1 MQVGEIRIF
10 LSEQTTIIYPC
21 QNKYRYSRVGNFTM
35 THDQKNILSV
45 RDMDREEID
54 ALLSSAAKFDRNEF
68 TGHEL
73 DNKILAVLFFEPSTR
88 TRMSFSS
95 AMMRLG
101 GKILNLGS
109 VEATSIT
116 KGESLSDTIRVIS
129 GYADAI
135 VLRHPKEGAARLASE
150 VASVPV
156 INGGDGAGQHPSQ
169 TLLDLFTIRKSMRLE
184 NIDVGLQGDLRYG
197 RTVHSLADALTKYEG
212 IRLHTIAP
220 EGLDLP
226 NHLKQDLTDA
236 GMEII
241 VHESIEETIPE
252 LDVLYVTRL
261 QRERFPDP
269 AAFASFA
276 ATYRITPD
284 LLQLAKPSM
293 IVLHPLPRVDEIDP
307 AVDDLACAQY
317 FQQAHY
323 GVPIRMAMLNEVM
336 SS

>member
-1 MQVGEIRIF
+1 
-10 LSEQTTIIYPC
+10 
-21 QNKYRYSRVGNFTM
+21 
-35 THDQKNILSV
+35 
-45 RDMDREEID
+45 MDREEID
-54 ALLSSAAKFDRNEF
+54 ALLTAAAKFDQREF

-73 DNKILAVLFFEPSTR
+73 DGKILAVLFFEPSTR

-109 VEATSIT
+109 VEASSIAT
-116 KGESLSDTIRVIS
+116 GETLSDTIRVIS

-150 VASVPV
+150 VATVPV
-156 INGGDGAGQHPSQ
+156 IKGGDGAGQHPSQ

-197 RTVHSLADALTKYEG
+197 RTVHSLADALTKYNN

-241 VHESIEETIPE
+241 VHENIEEALPE

-269 AAFASFA
+269 AAFANFA

-284 LLQLAKPSM
+284 LLERAKPSM

-307 AVDDLACAQY
+307 AVDSLPCAKY

-323 GVPIRMAMLNEVM
+323 GVPVRMAMLHEVM

>member
-1 MQVGEIRIF
+1 
-10 LSEQTTIIYPC
+10 
-21 QNKYRYSRVGNFTM
+21 
-35 THDQKNILSV
+35 
-45 RDMDREEID
+45 MDREEID
-54 ALLSSAAKFDRNEF
+54 ALLTAAAKFDQREF

-73 DNKILAVLFFEPSTR
+73 DGKILAVLFFEPSTR

-109 VEATSIT
+109 VEASSIA
-116 KGESLSDTIRVIS
+116 KGETLSDTIRVIS

-150 VASVPV
+150 VATVPV

-197 RTVHSLADALTKYEG
+197 RTVHSLADALTKYNN

-241 VHESIEETIPE
+241 VHENIEEALPE
-252 LDVLYVTRL
+252 IDVLYVTRL

-269 AAFASFA
+269 AAFANFA
-276 ATYRITPD
+276 ETYRITPD
-284 LLQLAKPSM
+284 LLERAKPSM

-307 AVDDLACAQY
+307 AVDSLPCAKY

-323 GVPIRMAMLNEVM
+323 GVPVRMAMLHEVM

>member
-1 MQVGEIRIF
+1 
-10 LSEQTTIIYPC
+10 
-21 QNKYRYSRVGNFTM
+21 
-35 THDQKNILSV
+35 
-45 RDMDREEID
+45 
-54 ALLSSAAKFDRNEF
+54 
-68 TGHEL
+68 
-73 DNKILAVLFFEPSTR
+73 
-88 TRMSFSS
+88 
-95 AMMRLG
+95 
-101 GKILNLGS
+101 
-109 VEATSIT
+109 
-116 KGESLSDTIRVIS
+116 IRVIS

-150 VASVPV
+150 VATVPV

-197 RTVHSLADALTKYEG
+197 RTVHSLADALTKYNN

-241 VHESIEETIPE
+241 VHENIEEALPE

-269 AAFASFA
+269 AAFANFA

-284 LLQLAKPSM
+284 LLERAKPSM

-307 AVDDLACAQY
+307 AVDSLPCAKY

-323 GVPIRMAMLNEVM
+323 GVPVRMAMLHEVM